1 MNILSVTQR
10 ALMHVAQPVAASADG
25 VVVAFDYAFVYQKAI
40 DDQTL
45 IDALGNG
52 LDRLMG
58 QAPKIVCVPKEQ
70 WPQIRKDYLA
80 THQPGGATP
89 EKKAPTKE
97 PVVEEAKN
105 MFGDLVEVQP
115 D

>member
-1 MNILSVTQR
+1 M
-10 ALMHVAQPVAASADG
+10 
-25 VVVAFDYAFVYQKAI
+25 
-40 DDQTL
+40 
-45 IDALGNG
+45 
-52 LDRLMG
+52 
-58 QAPKIVCVPKEQ
+58 PKEQ

-80 THQPGGATP
+80 THQPGGATS
-89 EKKAPTKE
+89 EQQAPAKE

>member
-1 MNILSVTQR
+1 MLFRTLSLHD
-10 ALMHVAQPVAASADG
+10 ALPISEERRVG
-25 VVVAFDYAFVYQKAI
+25 KECIDYAFVYQKAI

-80 THQPGGATP
+80 THQPGGATS
-89 EKKAPTKE
+89 EQQAPAKE